1 VNLSLRAPRAF
12 LYRPIRLG
20 LSLALLCSVVCGL
33 DTVRLAAATDG
44 GPGPRAA
51 AGRNGNNGATQPSR
65 PLAEILREVD
75 ALHARRDDTGALPAE
90 KKLLD
95 DLIAHAPQEF
105 EVLWRAARYAF
116 WISDDPGLDTA
127 KRSVVGKEGW
137 DLAERAIAREP
148 NRVEGHYW
156 AAVNIGN
163 YALGLGIMKA
173 LANGLE
179 GKFRGRLSRA
189 EALDRRYE
197 RGAIDVAWG
206 RFFQKLPWPKRD
218 TKEAATRF
226 GNAIRAFP
234 GNLRARVY
242 LASLYEEDD
251 KHTEAKRLLDEVLAA
266 AGGIDPA
273 EDRRAKALATG
284 LLADVTKK
292 MK

>member
-1 VNLSLRAPRAF
+1 MNLSLRGVPAF
-12 LYRPIRLG
+12 LREAIRLG
-20 LSLALLCSVVCGL
+20 LSLAILCGGAFGIEASC
-33 DTVRLAAATDG
+33 LAAAADG
-44 GPGPRAA
+44 GLGAAA
-51 AGRNGNNGATQPSR
+51 AGRNGNNGATQPARSV
-65 PLAEILREVD
+65 AQSLREID
-75 ALHARRDDTGALPAE
+75 ALHVRRDETGALPAE

-95 DLIAHAPQEF
+95 ELLARSPQDF

-116 WISDDPGLDTA
+116 WISDDPGLDTTR
-127 KRSVVGKEGW
+127 RSTVGKEGW
-137 DLAERAIAREP
+137 DLAERALAREP

-179 GKFRGRLSRA
+179 GKFRSRLSRA
-189 EALDRRYE
+189 EALDARYE

-218 TKEAATRF
+218 TKQAAERF
-226 GNAIRAFP
+226 GKAIRTFP

-242 LASLYEEDD
+242 LASLYEDDD
-251 KHTEAKRLLDEVLAA
+251 KHEEAKRLLDEVLAA
-266 AGGIDPA
+266 AGGADPA

-284 LLADVTKK
+284 LLADVIKK
-292 MK
+292 MR